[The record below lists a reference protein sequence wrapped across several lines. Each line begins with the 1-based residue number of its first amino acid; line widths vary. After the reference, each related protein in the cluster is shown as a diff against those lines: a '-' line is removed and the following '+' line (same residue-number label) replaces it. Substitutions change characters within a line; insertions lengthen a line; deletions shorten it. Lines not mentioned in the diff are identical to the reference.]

1 MSNPYEITLNRAW
14 TEWAIKCGVSEA
26 VAAALFLISESR
38 ALHQILAKLTPAEFE
53 RVANIVEHSP
63 DRFPLGTL
71 TALKDWSAAP
81 APEAPATVS
90 TDAPPNHRAGRS
102 SFATERLRL
111 NRSRGFGR
119 FRAGVPQGV
128 PKADPNRSRKDGH
141 GRGDR
146 SAPQQSRR
154 SAAVLQRALPG
165 LPRKGR

>member
-1 MSNPYEITLNRAW
+1 LRLCW
-14 TEWAIKCGVSEA
+14 
-26 VAAALFLISESR
+26 
-38 ALHQILAKLTPAEFE
+38 ILAKLTPAEFE

-90 TDAPPNHRAGRS
+90 TDVPPNRAGRS

-128 PKADPNRSRKDGH
+128 TEKSGTGTGTRPGTRVQTAQRRFEVAKLMKLGLSVRTISAGTDIPATSVHRAMRAIARAEAKREAAMIEIMRKILGKK
-141 GRGDR
+141 
-146 SAPQQSRR
+146 QS
-154 SAAVLQRALPG
+154 
-165 LPRKGR
+165 